1 MQDRAP
7 RAATAPAPPRD
18 FASHALLAG
27 ALAALLGATLALLP
41 APAHAQSTNDTQR
54 KLDQAQRELKA
65 VAAERR
71 KIEGQRGAASRELR
85 SLDEKLGD
93 SSRALH
99 DTEAKLARQREQ
111 LAELQQQREAMQA
124 GLARQRAELAA
135 LLRSAYTIGNA
146 APLKLLL
153 AQDTAAQAARLLTWH
168 RYLQADRSARIA
180 KLATGLAELEQ
191 VEQRIVAEQQALDAT
206 RERQRAQLARLQ
218 GDRREHAQAV
228 EKLDARYKD
237 RRSREQALGSD
248 VAGLKKL
255 LQQLR
260 AAAARAEAARR
271 AEAER
276 AAREAREA
284 KAAGK
289 PVPPRAAPPTV
300 PAGPA
305 LRVGGLNW
313 PLSGNLLT
321 GYGGKLPDGGR
332 SSGLLIA
339 APAGTPV
346 KAVAD
351 GTVVFADWMN
361 GYGLILIIDHG
372 NGYMSLYAHNEALLR
387 DAGARV
393 KRGDAV
399 ASAGN
404 SGSAGPVGLYFEL
417 RRNGDPVDPGV
428 WLKQ

>member
-1 MQDRAP
+1 MRI
-7 RAATAPAPPRD
+7 AAL
-18 FASHALLAG
+18 ALLALLVLPG
-27 ALAALLGATLALLP
+27 A
-41 APAHAQSTNDTQR
+41 APAQDASDAQR

-85 SLDEKLGD
+85 SLDEKLAA

-99 DTEAKLARQREQ
+99 ETETKLAQQREQ
-111 LAELQQQREAMQA
+111 LQALQRQRDGMQQ
-124 GLARQRAELAA
+124 GLARQRAQLAA
-135 LLRSAYTIGNA
+135 LLRSAYTLGNA

-153 AQDTAAQAARLLTWH
+153 AQDTAAEAARMLTWH
-168 RYLQADRSARIA
+168 RYLQADRSKRIA
-180 KLATGLAELEQ
+180 ELTAGLDELRQ
-191 VEQRIVAEQQALDAT
+191 VEQRIAEEQAALDAT
-206 RERQRAQLARLQ
+206 RERQRAQLAKLQ
-218 GDRREHAQAV
+218 AERKARAEAVAQ
-228 EKLDARYKD
+228 LDKRYKD

-255 LQQLR
+255 LQRLR
-260 AAAARAEAARR
+260 AAAARAEAERR
-271 AEAER
+271 AAAER
-276 AAREAREA
+276 AAREAAEA
-284 KAAGK
+284 RAAGK
-289 PVPPRAAPPTV
+289 PAPRTAPPDVPPA
-300 PAGPA
+300 PA

-313 PLSGNLLT
+313 PLSGNLLA

-332 SSGLLIA
+332 SSGLLIGA
-339 APAGTPV
+339 AAGTPV

-393 KRGDAV
+393 KRGDPV
-399 ASAGN
+399 ASVGN
-404 SGSAGPVGLYFEL
+404 SGTAGPTALYFEL
-417 RRNGDPVDPGV
+417 RRDGDPVDPKV
-428 WLKQ
+428 WLR